1 MQHTYIPDFL
11 EFCTKHHPH
20 MKNIKI
26 LSHKKELTLKK
37 INSNMSIKSDKC
49 KRFTRAPPT
58 RVTQYSKNEENHVI
72 MLIIM
77 CKLSFCTISERIK
90 SIFWQLFSV
99 FLVKVS
105 PKIAIF
111 EVISAQCVQVGVIG
125 RHPVNH
131 QAGGHNCSFS

>member
-1 MQHTYIPDFL
+1 
-11 EFCTKHHPH
+11 

-26 LSHKKELTLKK
+26 LSHKKELSLKK

-49 KRFTRAPPT
+49 KRFTRAPPTT

-90 SIFWQLFSV
+90 SIF
-99 FLVKVS
+99 
-105 PKIAIF
+105 
-111 EVISAQCVQVGVIG
+111 
-125 RHPVNH
+125 
-131 QAGGHNCSFS
+131 